1 MENIASKCVLHCVL
15 KVFFKK
21 LFLFYILFYFKLIF
35 FLCADIKNN
44 FKKIKKNIIL
54 MCFEMKNTLK
64 NNHYHIPKHTRS
76 SLIT

>member
-1 MENIASKCVLHCVL
+1 MENIAWKCVLHCVL

-44 FKKIKKNIIL
+44 FKKIKKIL
-54 MCFEMKNTLK
+54 F
-64 NNHYHIPKHTRS
+64 
-76 SLIT
+76 